1 MAALRE
7 AYEDQ
12 FCEMTQV
19 EDEEVSVLLPY
30 KLSLINDT

>member
-7 AYEDQ
+7 AHEDQ

-19 EDEEVSVLLPY
+19 EDEEVSVLMPY